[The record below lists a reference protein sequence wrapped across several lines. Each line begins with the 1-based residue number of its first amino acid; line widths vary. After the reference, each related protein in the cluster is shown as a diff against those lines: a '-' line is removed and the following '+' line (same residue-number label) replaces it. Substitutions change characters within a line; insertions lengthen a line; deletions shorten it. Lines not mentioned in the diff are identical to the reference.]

1 MQQRRRQVDIT
12 VLELDRT
19 LAASMRKKKLE
30 LIQEMLE
37 NYYFQQFVVLA
48 RGADRL
54 ANEHLAQAIVE
65 AGWNNVSA
73 TPVIKKYAEIYIDP
87 QRKKRPS

>member
-1 MQQRRRQVDIT
+1 MT

-19 LAASMRKKKLE
+19 LAASMRKKKFE
-30 LIQEMLE
+30 LVKEMLE
-37 NYYFQQFVVLA
+37 NYHFRQFIQLA
-48 RGADRL
+48 QGADRI